1 MTMRRLFRMTRV
13 VPLAAALSA
22 AAAGVAAER
31 DNAAAFPNRPIRIV
45 IGFTPGGQPDI
56 VARMIAAKLTEG
68 VGQQVVVDNRP
79 GAGGT
84 IGTRIVAEAAPDGHT
99 LLAASPSHVIQ
110 PSIYAK
116 LPYDTRRDFAGI
128 TTTATAPYMLVV
140 PVSLPVKSMQDLLA
154 LARAKPGTL
163 NFSSAGTGSGT
174 HFAGELLKVSAQI
187 NIVHVPFKGIPEA
200 LNDVVAGRVQFI
212 MTPPSTLGT
221 LVKDG
226 KLRAL
231 AVTGKERIRGYPDVP
246 TIAESGVPG
255 FQWETWS
262 GIYAPSK
269 TPRAIIEKL
278 NREITGV
285 LRMPDV
291 QQRLLAMEAEAAPCT
306 PAELDALVARE
317 ILKVAE
323 LARKAGI
330 KPQ

>member
-1 MTMRRLFRMTRV
+1 MHACFSRTFL
-13 VPLAAALSA
+13 LAVTLSA
-22 AAAGVAAER
+22 ATPAGAGES
-31 DNAAAFPNRPIRIV
+31 DSAAAFPSRPIRIV

-56 VARMIAAKLTEG
+56 VARIIAAKLSEG

-84 IGTRIVAEAAPDGHT
+84 IGTRIVAEATPDGHT

-116 LPYDTRRDFAGI
+116 LPYDTRRDFSGI
-128 TTTATAPYMLVV
+128 TTTATASYMLVV

-200 LNDVVAGRVQFI
+200 VNDVVAGRVQFI

-226 KLRAL
+226 RLRAL
-231 AVTGKERIRGYPDVP
+231 AVTGKDRIRSYPDVP

-278 NREITGV
+278 SREITGV

-291 QQRLLAMEAEAAPCT
+291 QQRLLAMEAEPAPST

-317 ILKVAE
+317 IVKIAE

>member
-1 MTMRRLFRMTRV
+1 MHACFSRTFL
-13 VPLAAALSA
+13 LAVTLSA
-22 AAAGVAAER
+22 ATPAGAGES
-31 DNAAAFPNRPIRIV
+31 DSAAAFPSRPIRIV

-56 VARMIAAKLTEG
+56 VARIIAAKLSEG

-84 IGTRIVAEAAPDGHT
+84 IGTRIVAEATPDGHT

-116 LPYDTRRDFAGI
+116 LPYDTRRDFSGI
-128 TTTATAPYMLVV
+128 TTTATASYMLVV

-200 LNDVVAGRVQFI
+200 VNDVVAGRVQFI

-226 KLRAL
+226 RLRAL
-231 AVTGKERIRGYPDVP
+231 AVTGKDRIRSYPDVP

-291 QQRLLAMEAEAAPCT
+291 QQRLLAMEAEPAPST

-317 ILKVAE
+317 IVKIAE

>member
-1 MTMRRLFRMTRV
+1 VRVHLRRTLV
-13 VPLAAALSA
+13 LAFTLSA
-22 AAAGVAAER
+22 AVCAEAGER
-31 DNAAAFPNRPIRIV
+31 DSAASFPNRPIRIV

-56 VARMIAAKLTEG
+56 VARIIATKLTEG
-68 VGQQVVVDNRP
+68 LRQQVVVDNRP

-84 IGTRIVAEAAPDGHT
+84 IGTKIVADATPDGHT
-99 LLAASPSHVIQ
+99 LLSASPSHVIQ

-116 LPYDTRRDFAGI
+116 LPYDTRRDFSGI
-128 TTTATAPYMLVV
+128 TTTATASYMLVV
-140 PVSLPVKSMQDLLA
+140 PVSLPVKSMQELLA

-163 NFSSAGTGSGT
+163 NFASAGTGSGT
-174 HFAGELLKVSAQI
+174 HFGGELLKVSARI

-200 LNDVVAGRVQFI
+200 VNDVVAGRVQFI

-231 AVTGKERIRGYPDVP
+231 AVTGKQRIRGYPDVP

-255 FQWETWS
+255 FEWETWS

-269 TPRAIIEKL
+269 TPRAIVEKL

-285 LRMPDV
+285 LRMSDV
-291 QQRLLAMEAEAAPCT
+291 QQRLAAMEAEPAPCT

-317 ILKVAE
+317 IVKIAE
-323 LARKAGI
+323 LAKKAGI

>member
-1 MTMRRLFRMTRV
+1 MLM
-13 VPLAAALSA
+13 LAAALSA
-22 AAAGVAAER
+22 AAPALAAER
-31 DNAAAFPNRPIRIV
+31 DNAAAFPSRPIRIV

-56 VARMIAAKLTEG
+56 VARILAVKLTESLR
-68 VGQQVVVDNRP
+68 QQVVVDNRP

-84 IGTRIVAEAAPDGHT
+84 IGTKIVADATPDGHT
-99 LLAASPSHVIQ
+99 LLSASPSHVIQ

-128 TTTATAPYMLVV
+128 TTTATASYMLVV

-246 TIAESGVPG
+246 TIADSGVPG

-317 ILKVAE
+317 IPKIAE

>member
-1 MTMRRLFRMTRV
+1 MHACFSRTFL
-13 VPLAAALSA
+13 LAVTLSA
-22 AAAGVAAER
+22 ATPAGAGES
-31 DNAAAFPNRPIRIV
+31 DSAAAFPSRPIRIV

-56 VARMIAAKLTEG
+56 VTRIIATKLGEG

-84 IGTRIVAEAAPDGHT
+84 IGTRIVAEATPDGHT

-116 LPYDTRRDFAGI
+116 LPYDTRRDFSGI
-128 TTTATAPYMLVV
+128 TTTATASYMLVV

-200 LNDVVAGRVQFI
+200 VNDVVAGRVQFI

-226 KLRAL
+226 RLRAL
-231 AVTGKERIRGYPDVP
+231 AVTGKDRIRSYPDVP

-291 QQRLLAMEAEAAPCT
+291 QQRLLAMEAEPAPST

-317 ILKVAE
+317 IVKIAE

>member
-1 MTMRRLFRMTRV
+1 MHACFSRTFL
-13 VPLAAALSA
+13 LAVTLSA
-22 AAAGVAAER
+22 ATPAGAGES
-31 DNAAAFPNRPIRIV
+31 DSAAAFPSRPIRIV

-56 VARMIAAKLTEG
+56 VARIIAAKLSEG

-84 IGTRIVAEAAPDGHT
+84 IGTRIVAEATPDGHT

-116 LPYDTRRDFAGI
+116 LPYDTRRDFSGI
-128 TTTATAPYMLVV
+128 TTTATASYMLVV

-200 LNDVVAGRVQFI
+200 VNDVVAGRVQFI

-226 KLRAL
+226 RLRAL
-231 AVTGKERIRGYPDVP
+231 AVTGKDRIRSYPDVP

-285 LRMPDV
+285 LKMPDV
-291 QQRLLAMEAEAAPCT
+291 QQRLLAMEAEPAPST

-317 ILKVAE
+317 IVKIAE

>member
-1 MTMRRLFRMTRV
+1 MHAYFSRTL
-13 VPLAAALSA
+13 PLALMLSA
-22 AAAGVAAER
+22 AAPAGAGER
-31 DNAAAFPNRPIRIV
+31 DDVAAFPSRPLRII
-45 IGFTPGGQPDI
+45 IGFTPGGQPSI
-56 VARMIAAKLTEG
+56 VARIIAAKLSEG

-84 IGTRIVAEAAPDGHT
+84 IGTRIVAEATPDGHT

-116 LPYDTRRDFAGI
+116 LPYDTRRDFSGI
-128 TTTATAPYMLVV
+128 TTTATASYMLVV
-140 PVSLPVKSMQDLLA
+140 AVSLPVKSMQDLLA
-154 LARAKPGTL
+154 LARAKPGML
-163 NFSSAGTGSGT
+163 NFSSAGSGSAT

-187 NIVHVPFKGIPEA
+187 DVVHVPYKGIPEA
-200 LNDVVAGRVQFI
+200 VTDVVAGRVQFI

-231 AVTGKERIRGYPDVP
+231 GVTGKERLRSYPDVP

-255 FQWETWS
+255 FRWETWA
-262 GIYAPSK
+262 GIFAPSK

-291 QQRLLAMEAEAAPCT
+291 QQRLLAMEAEPAPST

-317 ILKVAE
+317 IVKIAE